1 MTTSLLDLGNLWES
15 YDHILTF
22 LPTKNLASFANI
34 NKKSLKFVQEFFKRI
49 KKSYEKSDYGF
60 ILGDDGGGDGGIQF
74 KLPHKNCLLKVWE
87 DHGQFHDHVTH
98 RVFKESPTLKRH
110 RSTPLFGKD
119 YSYQFANNA
128 IIQIVKITQRSQDTI
143 KVHGWVLSGSGT
155 FMMRDDQDKEYF
167 RPYPIWSYITV
178 NTYKRF
184 KILPGLL
191 KLPN

>member
-15 YDHILTF
+15 YDPILVF

-34 NKKSLKFVQEFFKRI
+34 NKKSLKFVQRFFKKI
-49 KKSYEKSDYGF
+49 NKSHEKSDYGF
-60 ILGDDGGGDGGIQF
+60 TLRIDTGNEGIQF

-87 DHGQFHDHVTH
+87 DRGQFHDHVTH
-98 RVFKESPTLKRH
+98 RVFAG
-110 RSTPLFGKD
+110 RSAPLFGQD

-155 FMMRDDQDKEYF
+155 FKMRDGDKEYF
-167 RPYPIWSYITV
+167 RPYPIWSFITV

-184 KILPGLL
+184 KILPGLM
-191 KLPN
+191 KIT

>member
-15 YDHILTF
+15 YDHILAF
-22 LPTKNLASFANI
+22 LPTKNLASFATI

-49 KKSYEKSDYGF
+49 NKSYKKSDYGF
-60 ILGDDGGGDGGIQF
+60 ILGADTGNEGLQF
-74 KLPHKNCLLKVWE
+74 KLPHEKCLLKIWE
-87 DHGQFHDHVTH
+87 DRGQFHDHVTH
-98 RVFKESPTLKRH
+98 RVFKAAG

-155 FMMRDDQDKEYF
+155 FKMLDDQDKEYF

-191 KLPN
+191 SN